1 MNTSPSIDSRIAALA
16 PDVSEDLRRE
26 LQGALNTLRDA
37 DQPISVILTLS
48 RLSLL
53 LLDKI
58 FAAVGESR
66 PSDNLW
72 NCILRAS
79 TGNEKNPK
87 IEGLGI
93 LPRTLKENLD
103 TIRKWSN
110 PADHADQSVPVPT
123 SIDAENALGMFLRV
137 VEWFYC
143 EFEKGP
149 RLPTIYTE
157 AWRPVTL
164 HQRFAE
170 LQDASAEQSRS
181 VEAEIARLHETLRR
195 QSERAQETT
204 RDPVPIPLPTLRGTF
219 VDREVERDTLHHL
232 LREGEM
238 RLVVIV
244 APGGYG
250 KTELTTKI
258 LKEVAPSTSIID
270 PSVHGILYLRCLR
283 GDLSL
288 GRIFAEAGRIVGAR
302 ESFQQTYASR
312 DLTLERKLEFFFS
325 ELSQGGNVWVVMD
338 NFEDLLAADDSIVDA
353 DLRAF
358 VEAAVAT
365 EHNVRLIATTRAVP
379 LFKGSQRLKPIDL
392 REGLPEEQ
400 AVKYLRTEGAD
411 YGLADAEEELLRA
424 FVNRVHRIPKALES
438 VVGYLSEKYPIV
450 QLPDLMAT
458 DALFADFDRYDMENG
473 LRHLIAEQFT
483 DQTPDAQLVLCALS
497 VFPKPASLAAL
508 RYLLPALDWASV
520 LPRLE
525 RNRLVSRQ
533 GDRYDLHPLVR
544 EYAYEQIPEDT
555 LDADLLINE
564 SDVTEDGTKPS
575 GTRTESQ
582 EDVASSAKPATS
594 PISGVVFT
602 RFALHARVA
611 DFFKAVRAPQ
621 SQWKTIADL
630 EPQLDEFY
638 HRVRARQYDDA
649 ARVLRVIDSNYLQL
663 WGHSRTLIELR
674 EQLEGK
680 LTDKFLSH
688 VNAGSLGNS
697 CRDSGQFR
705 KAISYYE
712 RALQR
717 AQNDNNQN
725 GVANALGGLGNAYI
739 ALSETQRALE
749 YYEQSLTI
757 FRGVGD
763 RKGEGTVLCSLGT
776 TYSALGETQRAVEF
790 YTQALALSR
799 EIGDRGGEG
808 YALSNLGITYSDF
821 GETQRAIEYLEEALA
836 ISREIRQR
844 ISEGGRLCNLGSV
857 YSELGEEHRAIE
869 YLEQALS
876 IFREIGDPRGEGRTL
891 GSLGNA
897 YYRLGETH
905 RAIGYYDQA
914 LAIRRE
920 IGDRGGEGGDLSDL
934 GAAYYDLGETQR
946 AIEYC
951 EQALVIGREIGDRSG
966 EGVALS
972 NLGEA
977 ITQLGDF
984 ELSTRYYND
993 ALKIGRDIGHKFGIS
1008 YRLAGLGHAYHYLN
1022 DLPEAR
1028 RCYAEAFAL
1037 DLPTTNYSCAIRLG
1051 ILGLEENKTADAE
1064 DYFTRGITLCR
1075 ALLEKT
1081 PRLYGA
1087 LYTLALAQLG
1097 SGQPDEAI
1105 ATYRQALEVCAAKGV
1120 VQSAL
1125 QDLALLKRVPKGV
1138 AGLEEAEALL
1148 LEAIEQA

>member
-1 MNTSPSIDSRIAALA
+1 MNTSPAIDSRIAALA
-16 PDVSEDLRRE
+16 PEVSEALRRE

-53 LLDKI
+53 LLDQM

-87 IEGLGI
+87 IQGLGI

-110 PADHADQSVPVPT
+110 PADHADRTVPVPT

-137 VEWFYC
+137 VEWFYS

-302 ESFQQTYASR
+302 EAFQQTYASR

-411 YGLADAEEELLRA
+411 YGLADADEKLLRA

-450 QLPDLMAT
+450 QLAALMET

-533 GDRYDLHPLVR
+533 GERYDLHPLVR
-544 EYAYEQIPEDT
+544 EYAYAQIPEDT
-555 LDADLLINE
+555 LDADLLIDE
-564 SDVTEDGTKPS
+564 SDVTEDGTRPS
-575 GTRTESQ
+575 GTRAESQ
-582 EDVASSAKPATS
+582 EKVASSAKPAAS

-602 RFALHARVA
+602 RFALHARTA
-611 DFFKAVRAPQ
+611 DFYKAVRAPQ

-638 HRVRARQYDDA
+638 HRVRAGQYDDA
-649 ARVLRVIDSNYLQL
+649 ARVLEAIDFDYLQL
-663 WGHSRTLIELR
+663 WGHFRNVIELR

-680 LTDKFLSH
+680 LRDRHLSQ
-688 VNAGSLGNS
+688 VNVGNLGMVY
-697 CRDSGQFR
+697 RKTGQVR
-705 KAISYYE
+705 KAISYFE
-712 RALQR
+712 QALQN
-717 AQNDNNQN
+717 AQDDNDERGISAWLSN
-725 GVANALGGLGNAYI
+725 LGNAYSN
-739 ALSETQRALE
+739 LNETDRALE
-749 YYEQSLTI
+749 YHE
-757 FRGVGD
+757 R
-763 RKGEGTVLCSLGT
+763 
-776 TYSALGETQRAVEF
+776 ALVT
-790 YTQALALSR
+790 SR
-799 EIGDRGGEG
+799 EIGDRRSEG
-808 YALSNLGITYSDF
+808 IDLGNLGIAYSDL
-821 GETQRAIEYLEEALA
+821 GETHRAIKHYDQALA
-836 ISREIRQR
+836 I
-844 ISEGGRLCNLGSV
+844 
-857 YSELGEEHRAIE
+857 
-869 YLEQALS
+869 
-876 IFREIGDPRGEGRTL
+876 FRETGDRRGEGKAL

-897 YYRLGETH
+897 YSDLGDTH
-905 RAIGYYDQA
+905 NSLESLKLA
-914 LAIRRE
+914 LAVDRD
-920 IGDRGGEGGDLSDL
+920 IGDRMSEGIDL
-934 GAAYYDLGETQR
+934 T
-946 AIEYC
+946 
-951 EQALVIGREIGDRSG
+951 
-966 EGVALS
+966 
-972 NLGEA
+972 NLGDVVG
-977 ITQLGDF
+977 QMGDF
-984 ELSTRYYND
+984 KQSIRYYND
-993 ALKIGRDIGHKFGIS
+993 ALKIFRDIDHKSGIS
-1008 YRLAGLGHAYHYLN
+1008 EDLMGSGNADHHLN
-1022 DLPEAR
+1022 DLAEAR
-1028 RCYAEAFAL
+1028 RCYAKAL
-1037 DLPTTNYSCAIRLG
+1037 DLDMPTTNYNCAIRLG
-1051 ILGLEENKTADAE
+1051 ILSLEENKTAEAV
-1064 DYFTRGITLCR
+1064 DYFARGIALCG

-1081 PRLYGA
+1081 PRFYGA

-1097 SGQPDEAI
+1097 QGKPDEAL
-1105 ATYRQALEVCAAKGV
+1105 ATYRQALQVCPAKGV

-1125 QDLALLKRVPKGV
+1125 QNLALLKRVPKAV
-1138 AGLEEAEALL
+1138 AGLDEAEAVLL
-1148 LEAIEQA
+1148 DAIGQG